1 MKPNK
6 IIRGSGK
13 QLTKSKIQEELKD
26 DVIKNM
32 RKPVRVGNFYS
43 NSYVECESKDD
54 RDKSLSVEEYI
65 KGTIMQIWKSS
76 YIF

>member
-6 IIRGSGK
+6 IILGSGK

-65 KGTIMQIWKSS
+65 EGTIMQIWKSS

>member
-1 MKPNK
+1 
-6 IIRGSGK
+6 
-13 QLTKSKIQEELKD
+13 
-26 DVIKNM
+26 M

-65 KGTIMQIWKSS
+65 KGTIMQI
-76 YIF
+76 